1 MSKVDY
7 KEEQKKSILNNPK
20 AVEFLKQF
28 NLKRVVAG
36 RGHDCGGLVCD
47 LYIRSVMYADFN
59 DDGWGGEPNITWSSE
74 EKRIKLT
81 KMLKEVDFAQIMF
94 DNGWAFLDTVEKV
107 DLQTQVEH
115 LIDTLAVLKDLEKLQ
130 KKCKG
135 RFIYGTS
142 HWNREVYW
150 TGVKDL
156 KQLSVRQLQKTYD
169 GIKAKLT
176 DGQKFV
182 NTDEQLIGLGI
193 KL

>member
-7 KEEQKKSILNNPK
+7 KEEQKKSILNNAK
-20 AVEFLKQF
+20 VVEFLKQF